1 MTRRIDR
8 YPLSKGNPAARAV
21 ATGERADKSSRE
33 AQCGMYQQSL
43 ARAIAY
49 RVTPDLL
56 VQVIVW
62 AVRT

>member
-1 MTRRIDR
+1 
-8 YPLSKGNPAARAV
+8 
-21 ATGERADKSSRE
+21 
-33 AQCGMYQQSL
+33 MYQQSL